1 MAQQNFPAPNVFS
14 MQSSG
19 LASRR
24 GGQAIKPLSV
34 EALKSPID
42 SKENTVPTPRTSRG
56 HLLAGLRTAPKSA
69 AASTFAAA
77 GSNTYSTNKA
87 RNRNS
92 LYGIQES
99 MLNNGPKTSLPH
111 FASTGTQGYNM
122 GYGGQQQPQQPQ
134 QSQQSQHFTAEQIL
148 APPEIHIDEQTA
160 DSQMDPDLYARL
172 VQQNLQLAQQRQMLQ
187 QQLYDLTQAQQQLSS
202 MNLNGQQQA
211 YQNLYQQQQLQ
222 QLQQQA
228 LNMQSIAS
236 QQPAIY
242 TYIDPAT
249 GQQAYYIDTGAQ
261 LDNQISDQSQSQ
273 FNSPYHQ
280 TQQQS
285 QVNAAPRL
293 QVSPPREAALPVFR
307 HSTPPR
313 RNDSPLV
320 ENPAPLPPPSANAF
334 RRGHKKSSSLM
345 LSGINNANIGAGQE
359 PPKSAGP
366 KTATF
371 PPTPLTGGYGPG
383 QARAGEHPI
392 RQPRGPPSI
401 EELKA
406 KPTANY
412 EGSKNFAAR
421 TRRSALNNLMRAGIE
436 RRKVTGTASNGSISP
451 ISETAE
457 EAQGPL
463 TDNESESGRSGS
475 GSLNGEEVEPSVPSS
490 RTSTGSWGAIGSDR
504 PSSRQKARKS
514 ADSVSSGSG
523 DEAASNG
530 SFASVFKRPEK
541 ASRAGSPGQRRTAMM
556 VLSSAEK
563 RKSGVMFA

>member
-1 MAQQNFPAPNVFS
+1 MAQQNFPSANVFP

-34 EALKSPID
+34 EALKSPVD

-77 GSNTYSTNKA
+77 AFNTTSKV

-92 LYGIQES
+92 MYGIQEN
-99 MLNNGPKTSLPH
+99 MLSNGPKTSMPQ
-111 FASTGTQGYNM
+111 FGSAAPQGYNNN
-122 GYGGQQQPQQPQ
+122 GGGNSNGSNNNTIGFGQQ
-134 QSQQSQHFTAEQIL
+134 HYTAEQIL

-160 DSQMDPDLYARL
+160 ESQMDPDLYARL
-172 VQQNLQLAQQRQMLQ
+172 VQQNMQLAQQRQMLQ

-211 YQNLYQQQQLQ
+211 YQSLYQQQQLQ

-242 TYIDPAT
+242 TYVDPAT
-249 GQQAYYIDTGAQ
+249 GQQAYYIDTSAQ
-261 LDNQISDQSQSQ
+261 VNNQFADQSQ
-273 FNSPYHQ
+273 FNNFY
-280 TQQQS
+280 QQQQ

-293 QVSPPREAALPVFR
+293 QVSPPREAAQPVFR

-313 RNDSPLV
+313 RNESPLI

-345 LSGINNANIGAGQE
+345 LSGINASLSASQE

-371 PPTPLTGGYGPG
+371 PPTPMTGGYGPG

-406 KPTANY
+406 KPTANHD
-412 EGSKNFAAR
+412 GSKNFAAR

-436 RRKVTGTASNGSISP
+436 RRKVTGTGSSGSISP

-514 ADSVSSGSG
+514 ADSISSGSG

-530 SFASVFKRPEK
+530 SFASVFKRTGRPG
-541 ASRAGSPGQRRTAMM
+541 RADSPGQRKTAMM

>member
-1 MAQQNFPAPNVFS
+1 MAQQNFPSANVFP

-34 EALKSPID
+34 EALKSPVD
-42 SKENTVPTPRTSRG
+42 PKENTVPTPRTSRG

-77 GSNTYSTNKA
+77 ASNTTSKA

-92 LYGIQES
+92 MYGIQEN
-99 MLNNGPKTSLPH
+99 MLSNGPKTSMPQ
-111 FASTGTQGYNM
+111 FGSAAPQGYNNN
-122 GYGGQQQPQQPQ
+122 GGGNSNGSNNNTIGFGQQ
-134 QSQQSQHFTAEQIL
+134 HYTAEQIL

-160 DSQMDPDLYARL
+160 ESQMDPDLYARL

-211 YQNLYQQQQLQ
+211 YQSLYQQQQLQ

-242 TYIDPAT
+242 TYVDPAT
-249 GQQAYYIDTGAQ
+249 GQQAYYIDTSAQ
-261 LDNQISDQSQSQ
+261 LNNQFADQSQ
-273 FNSPYHQ
+273 FNNFY
-280 TQQQS
+280 QQQQQQ

-293 QVSPPREAALPVFR
+293 QVSPPREAAQPVFR

-313 RNDSPLV
+313 RNESPLV

-345 LSGINNANIGAGQE
+345 LSGINASLNASQE

-371 PPTPLTGGYGPG
+371 PPTPMTGGYGPG

-406 KPTANY
+406 KPTANHD
-412 EGSKNFAAR
+412 GSKNFAAR

-436 RRKVTGTASNGSISP
+436 RRKVTGTGSSGSISP

-457 EAQGPL
+457 EAQGLL

-514 ADSVSSGSG
+514 ADSISSGSG

-530 SFASVFKRPEK
+530 SFASVFKRTGRPG
-541 ASRAGSPGQRRTAMM
+541 RADSPGQRKTAMM

>member
-1 MAQQNFPAPNVFS
+1 M
-14 MQSSG
+14 
-19 LASRR
+19 
-24 GGQAIKPLSV
+24 
-34 EALKSPID
+34 
-42 SKENTVPTPRTSRG
+42 
-56 HLLAGLRTAPKSA
+56 
-69 AASTFAAA
+69 
-77 GSNTYSTNKA
+77 
-87 RNRNS
+87 
-92 LYGIQES
+92 YGIQEN
-99 MLNNGPKTSLPH
+99 MLSNGPKTSMPQ
-111 FASTGTQGYNM
+111 FGSAASQGYNNN
-122 GYGGQQQPQQPQ
+122 GGGNSNGSNNNTIGFGQQ
-134 QSQQSQHFTAEQIL
+134 HYTAEQIL

-160 DSQMDPDLYARL
+160 ESQMDPDLYARL
-172 VQQNLQLAQQRQMLQ
+172 VQQNMQLAQQRQMLQ

-211 YQNLYQQQQLQ
+211 YQSLYQQQQLQ

-242 TYIDPAT
+242 TYVDPAT
-249 GQQAYYIDTGAQ
+249 GQQAYYIDTSAQ
-261 LDNQISDQSQSQ
+261 VNNQFADQSQ
-273 FNSPYHQ
+273 FNSFY
-280 TQQQS
+280 QQQQQQQ

-293 QVSPPREAALPVFR
+293 QVSPLREAAQPVFR

-313 RNDSPLV
+313 RNESPLV

-345 LSGINNANIGAGQE
+345 LSGINASLSASQE

-371 PPTPLTGGYGPG
+371 PPTPMTGGYGPG

-406 KPTANY
+406 KPTANHD
-412 EGSKNFAAR
+412 GSKNFAAR

-436 RRKVTGTASNGSISP
+436 RRKVTGTGSSGSISP

-514 ADSVSSGSG
+514 ADSISSGSG

-530 SFASVFKRPEK
+530 SFASVFKRTGRPG
-541 ASRAGSPGQRRTAMM
+541 RADSPGQRKTAMM